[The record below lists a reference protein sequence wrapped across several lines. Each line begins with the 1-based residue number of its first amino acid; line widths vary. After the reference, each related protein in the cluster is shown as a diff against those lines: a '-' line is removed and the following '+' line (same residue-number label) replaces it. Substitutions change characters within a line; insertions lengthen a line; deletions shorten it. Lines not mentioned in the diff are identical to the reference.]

1 MNRAIQQFAV
11 NLQSAKQL
19 GVVYLAFAD
28 KVTEAISLDE
38 LLRAEIVLA
47 LSAVDCYV
55 HDVVRIGMSRL
66 FFGVAQ
72 EPNAF
77 LNGTISLGC
86 AKRVHAAQPADRPAL
101 VEEEIRRLHGFRT
114 FQSADNI
121 SQALALIGIQ
131 GIWEK
136 VGGALAMPVADIR
149 RQVDI
154 IVDRRNR
161 IAHEGDIDPTMG
173 VGTKYQ
179 IDHAM
184 VAQSVSLLERV
195 TLAIHDVV
203 LVEGPV

>member
-1 MNRAIQQFAV
+1 MHRAIQQFAV

-28 KVTEAISLDE
+28 KVTEAINLDE

-47 LSAVDCYV
+47 VSAVDCYI

-66 FFGVAQ
+66 FFGAAQ

-86 AKRVHAAQPADRPAL
+86 AKRLSAAQPVDRPAL

-121 SQALALIGIQ
+121 SQALAVIGIQ
-131 GIWEK
+131 AIWDK
-136 VGGALAMPVADIR
+136 VGRALALPAADMR

-179 IDHAM
+179 IDHTM

-195 TLAIHDVV
+195 AGAIHDVV
-203 LVEGPV
+203 LAEGPT